1 MAALA
6 EPQTPPIVK
15 DTRVSGWRRI
25 RDGDTVRVAAAG
37 KATENSVVKDTVTS
51 SAAVKDT

>member
-6 EPQTPPIVK
+6 EPQTPPILK

-25 RDGDTVRVAAAG
+25 RDGDTERLAVAG
-37 KATENSVVKDTVTS
+37 KATENSAVKDTVS
-51 SAAVKDT
+51 FAAVKDT